1 MPPCTFHGFGDPTA
15 SQPPKCP
22 TWRSNSLPPLKT
34 NNDIVQ
40 NPPKINRDFAS
51 NQICIGIFHVMLGFR
66 TGKFRAAKSL
76 RRTKYPRPSPKSP
89 TSPDRFDSD
98 FPLSENLSAVSNN
111 GQLGDRFFKQGV
123 PKEPFFHSGHIW
135 MLPKIVGFPPQIINF
150 KRVFHPFWGTPIF
163 GNTHL
168 DIPGCKMICFTNL
181 NQASSHCFWRAACC
195 LNYKLLTFITEGIY
209 FLPIIWDLFCQ
220 SFGVLDVMFHIQPF
234 LTRNKRRY
242 LRCLWAVKR

>member
-1 MPPCTFHGFGDPTA
+1 
-15 SQPPKCP
+15 
-22 TWRSNSLPPLKT
+22 
-34 NNDIVQ
+34 
-40 NPPKINRDFAS
+40 
-51 NQICIGIFHVMLGFR
+51 MLGFPR
-66 TGKFRAAKSL
+66 GKKIRAAKSL

-135 MLPKIVGFPPQIINF
+135 MLPKIMGFPPKSSILKGFSIIN
-150 KRVFHPFWGTPIF
+150 HPFWGTSIF

-181 NQASSHCFWRAACC
+181 NQASSHCF
-195 LNYKLLTFITEGIY
+195 
-209 FLPIIWDLFCQ
+209 
-220 SFGVLDVMFHIQPF
+220 
-234 LTRNKRRY
+234 
-242 LRCLWAVKR
+242 